1 MGKVYIHSPLSR
13 VPGIYNWR
21 MKSQVLLIIFFS
33 INNGISCSL
42 NSLDSFKI
50 DDIVIPKF
58 DLNALNVTSKTSKA
72 HCKPGPGLQCG
83 ARTVLDLGSEF
94 LVSSRRCGGGT
105 YPGHENC
112 RWTLDVSDQCL
123 PRGDCSYLD
132 IIGNWRRG

>member
-1 MGKVYIHSPLSR
+1 MGKVYLHSPLSR
-13 VPGIYNWR
+13 VPDNYNWR

-33 INNGISCSL
+33 IYIGISCSL
-42 NSLDSFKI
+42 NSLNSFKI
-50 DDIVIPKF
+50 DDIVIPEL

-123 PRGDCSYLD
+123 PRVDCSYLD